1 MGFSLGWLATRNI
14 DPQILYE
21 ALQLRPTG
29 IRNPALSSAA
39 MAGALPSGWDLLLMN
54 RTERLV
60 TVAFLADVAKGGE
73 AVGCFVEEH
82 VMYSAAVGWRAGAK
96 VWSVV
101 HDSEKG
107 TMHLDVAGD
116 VPGPFAAIRMRCEAA
131 QRSEDAREPEVD
143 HLFDISV
150 DLADAVTGF
159 RHDRANMGLDLEVLE
174 AASRAWWRRLLGSS

>member
-21 ALQLRPTG
+21 ALQLRPTTM
-29 IRNPALSSAA
+29 RKPALSSAA
-39 MAGALPSGWDLLLMN
+39 MAGALPSGWHLLLMN
-54 RTERLV
+54 RTERLM
-60 TVAFLADVAKGGE
+60 TDAFLADVSKGGE

-96 VWSVV
+96 VWSVG

-116 VPGPFAAIRMRCEAA
+116 VPDAFSAVRMRCETA
-131 QRSEDAREPEVD
+131 QRLEDAGEPEVD
-143 HLFDISV
+143 HFFDIPV
-150 DLADAVTGF
+150 DLAEAVTGF
-159 RHDRANMGLDLEVLE
+159 RHDAAHVGLDLEVLE
-174 AASRAWWRRLLGSS
+174 AASGAWWRRLLGSS